1 MAKRLTMLR
10 VDEVSVVD
18 KAANGK
24 RFLIL
29 KRADEAP
36 NPDDDAT
43 DGGVR
48 GWVKS
53 AIQKAAGIS
62 GPENGGSDMTAEEI
76 KKAVAEAAEEAL
88 APILERVDK
97 LEDLFEEEPV
107 VDPATPVAKGGE
119 EPEGEPATELTAEAV
134 TKLVTDA
141 VTAAV
146 DPITK
151 RLETVEGAAG
161 ARQSVTPEGAHQ
173 VLKAD
178 GTRSW
183 EGSKI
188 FTG

>member
-29 KRADEAP
+29 KRAEETP
-36 NPDDDAT
+36 LDDDAT

-48 GWVKS
+48 GWVKG

-62 GPENGGSDMTAEEI
+62 GPDNGGSDMTADEI
-76 KKAVAEAAEEAL
+76 KKAVLEAAEEAL
-88 APILERVDK
+88 APIVERVDK
-97 LEDLFEEEPV
+97 LEDLFEEEEQPEGDPV
-107 VDPATPVAKGGE
+107 SKVDDGDGGDE
-119 EPEGEPATELTAEAV
+119 EPTTGLTEEAITKIVSEAV
-134 TKLVTDA
+134 
-141 VTAAV
+141 AASI
-146 DPITK
+146 DPIVK

-161 ARQSVTPEGAHQ
+161 ARQSGTPEGAHK

-183 EGSKI
+183 EGSGI
-188 FTG
+188 FT